1 MGDVV
6 DGELKIGA
14 TGSGADTATYPEF
27 LSAVVGMKFK
37 VVRGYQG
44 SHEIELAMERNK
56 LQGICRAYDSLPRGV
71 LFRANELNVLLQAAL
86 DRDPRLDN
94 VPSGIDFVHS
104 AEERQAL
111 ELFFARAAIGRPF
124 VAPPQIPADCVV
136 ALRRAFDETLI
147 DRAFLA
153 DAEVQKLRVD
163 PTTAP
168 KLDEIV
174 AKAYRTPPPIVKR
187 TMQAMGGRH

>member
-27 LSAVVGMKFK
+27 LAAVGGMKFK

-44 SHEIELAMERNK
+44 SPEIQLAMERNEV
-56 LQGICRAYDSLPRGV
+56 QGICLAYDSLARGI

-86 DRDPRLDN
+86 DPDPRLDN

-104 AEERQAL
+104 DDERQAL
-111 ELFFARAAIGRPF
+111 ELFFARAPIGRPF
-124 VAPPQIPADCVV
+124 LAPPQMPADPVV
-136 ALRRAFDETLI
+136 ALRRAFGDTLL
-147 DRAFLA
+147 DRAFLR
-153 DAEVQKLRVD
+153 DARV
-163 PTTAP
+163 
-168 KLDEIV
+168 
-174 AKAYRTPPPIVKR
+174 
-187 TMQAMGGRH
+187 

>member
-27 LSAVVGMKFK
+27 LAAVGGMKFK

-44 SHEIELAMERNK
+44 SPEIQLAMARNEVQV
-56 LQGICRAYDSLPRGV
+56 LCLAYDSLARGI
-71 LFRANELNVLLQAAL
+71 LFRANQLNVLLQAAL
-86 DRDPRLDN
+86 DPDPRLDN

-104 AEERQAL
+104 DEERQAL

-124 VAPPQIPADCVV
+124 VAPPQIPADLVV
-136 ALRRAFDETLI
+136 ARRRAFDETL
-147 DRAFLA
+147 L
-153 DAEVQKLRVD
+153 D
-163 PTTAP
+163 PP
-168 KLDEIV
+168 S
-174 AKAYRTPPPIVKR
+174 PPPAQV
-187 TMQAMGGRH
+187 QQPSVAP